1 MDQNLTSRLSR
12 VHATVSAIDQR
23 LAYEAAT
30 VARLTAR
37 IKQIE
42 EEKAELVKAVGTL
55 DRCVQIVSANG
66 IGKIEDIVSDGLRRV
81 FGNDRYG
88 LVIEKNETKRGNSY
102 RILIRKGKTVGNPMD
117 SFGGGVQNVAAFLL
131 RVILIKRFKLA
142 PFIALDEQFS
152 NVSPEYQRRIA
163 SLLKTL
169 CKSSKQGFTIFAV
182 SHQPAITAG
191 ADIVYNLLVECPHC
205 GQDITPRSFVAD
217 GEVQYEVTPNPCSA
231 CGREY
236 DNAIPRLRK
245 EARGPAPQ

>member
-1 MDQNLTSRLSR
+1 MDQTLASRLSK
-12 VHATVSAIDQR
+12 VHAAVSAIDQR

-30 VARLTAR
+30 VTRLTSR

-55 DRCVQIVSANG
+55 DRCVQIVSSNG

-81 FGNDRYG
+81 FGNDKYG

-102 RILIRKGKTVGNPMD
+102 RILVRKGKTVGNPMD

-131 RVILIKRFKLA
+131 RIILIKRFKLA

-163 SLLKTL
+163 SLLKTM
-169 CKSSKQGFTIFAV
+169 SKLGFTIFAV
-182 SHQPAITAG
+182 SHQPMITAG
-191 ADIVYNLLVECPHC
+191 ADAVYTMSVECPHC
-205 GQDITPRSFVAD
+205 AQDITPRSFVYE
-217 GEVQYEVTPNPCSA
+217 GEVQYEITPNPCSA
-231 CGREY
+231 CGKEY

-245 EARGPAPQ
+245 EAKPGPPTQ

>member
-1 MDQNLTSRLSR
+1 MDQNLTQRLSR

-23 LAYEAAT
+23 LDYEAAT

-42 EEKAELVKAVGTL
+42 EEKGELVKAVGTL
-55 DRCVQIVSANG
+55 DRAVQLVSANG

-81 FGNDRYG
+81 FGNDKYG

-102 RILIRKGKTVGNPMD
+102 RILVRKGKTVGNPMD

-131 RVILIKRFKLA
+131 RIILIKRFKLA
-142 PFIALDEQFS
+142 KFIALDEQFS

-169 CKSSKQGFTIFAV
+169 SNIGFTIFAV

-191 ADIVYNLLVECPHC
+191 ADNVYSLLVECPHC

-231 CGREY
+231 CGKEY

-245 EARGPAPQ
+245 EANGPATQ